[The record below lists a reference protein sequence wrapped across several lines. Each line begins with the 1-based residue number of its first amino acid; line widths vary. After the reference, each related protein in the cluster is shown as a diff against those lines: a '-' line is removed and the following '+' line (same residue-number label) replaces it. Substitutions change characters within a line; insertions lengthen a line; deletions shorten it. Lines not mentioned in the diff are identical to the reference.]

1 VLGLIEL
8 SGEATP
14 YALKQAVSVS
24 LGNFW
29 TIQHAQLYSEP
40 ERLAKAG
47 YLKERR
53 EEGGRRRRHYSLT
66 KKGKAAIEKWRET
79 PADRIYELRD
89 LGLLKLFFEAD
100 PVQVADAQLEIHRRK
115 LAELEA
121 FRKLDFGE
129 EPRGPWLT
137 LDAGIRHE
145 RVSIEFWEDVRSKR
159 RRRRG

>member
-1 VLGLIEL
+1 MLGLIEL

-14 YALKQAVSVS
+14 YALKQAVKVS

-29 TIQHAQLYSEP
+29 TLQHAQLYSEP

-66 KKGKAAIEKWRET
+66 KKGKSAIAQWRDT

-89 LGLLKLFFEAD
+89 LGLLKLFFGAD
-100 PVQVADAQLEIHRRK
+100 PVQVAETQIEIHRRK

-121 FRKLDFGE
+121 YQKLDFGE
-129 EPRGPWLT
+129 DPRGPWLT
-137 LDAGIRHE
+137 LEAGIRHE
-145 RVSIEFWEDVRSKR
+145 RVAIEFWEERRKKR
-159 RRRRG
+159 RQRRG

>member
-14 YALKQAVSVS
+14 YGLKQAVAVS

-29 TIQHAQLYSEP
+29 TLQHAQLYSEP

-47 YLKERR
+47 YLKVRQ
-53 EEGGRRRRHYSLT
+53 EETGRRRKHYSIT
-66 KKGKAAIEKWRET
+66 KKGREALDDWRET
-79 PADRIYELRD
+79 PPERLYELRD
-89 LGLLKLFFEAD
+89 PGLLKLFFGAD
-100 PVQVADAQLEIHRRK
+100 PAVVADTQLEAHKRK
-115 LAELEA
+115 LAELETL
-121 FRKLDFGE
+121 RKLDFGE

-145 RVSIEFWEDVRSKR
+145 HTAIEYWQDVRRKR
-159 RRRRG
+159 RRGRG